1 MVKKISFVLFSSLIL
16 AACSNTQ
23 DVTVDTETI
32 SIEESVESS
41 SELIQAEWMEQ
52 NEQMN
57 SESFSD
63 MSKDSTLSSDVFE
76 LEFKQAEVIQSPSED
91 SKGVYLTF
99 DLTNTSEENI
109 VPFEI
114 LTQYVTLSQT
124 TDTSLVYLANNY
136 YELDAFGED
145 TENYNK
151 MVDKGNALSNE
162 LLPHKTIEVSYAYYL
177 ENENLPIEIF
187 VYETETDA
195 DIETDS
201 YIFNIEE
208 SVESLDE

>member
-16 AACSNTQ
+16 ASCSNTQ
-23 DVTVDTETI
+23 DATVDTETI

-41 SELIQAEWMEQ
+41 SELTQAEWIEQ
-52 NEQMN
+52 NEEMN

-76 LEFKQAEVIQSPSED
+76 LEFKQAEVIQSPSEE

-114 LTQYVTLSQT
+114 LTQYVTLSQA

-177 ENENLPIEIF
+177 EDESLLLEIY
-187 VYETETDA
+187 VYGTDA
-195 DIETDS
+195 DVETDS
-201 YIFNIEE
+201 YIFNLDGSTEL
-208 SVESLDE
+208 LDE